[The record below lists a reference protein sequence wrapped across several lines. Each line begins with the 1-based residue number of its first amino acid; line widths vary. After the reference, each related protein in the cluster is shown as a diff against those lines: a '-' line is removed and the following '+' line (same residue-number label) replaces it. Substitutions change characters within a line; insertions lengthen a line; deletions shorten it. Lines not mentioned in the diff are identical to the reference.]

1 MCEDGEFLVHT
12 DILKKI
18 DKLFENFDN
27 VYDLICHLHTLSY
40 NEIHIE
46 HVVFHFGC
54 MVIIAMITIC
64 LPIVVKLSPGCT
76 LSGKPWRTIM
86 YANDYHLSTICLQ
99 NVYILENHSDRNGV
113 QSENRDV
120 HDCTPMIT
128 VCLPSVYRLLSI
140 VSRKRTSWKTIVTA
154 MVSKVKTMAYMIV
167 RHGCQFVI
175 IHTYRI
181 CMPSECNISFATRD
195 LSSGDIVNDH
205 LAYTCRNV
213 LIENCESFKYLR
225 SNDVNA

>member
-1 MCEDGEFLVHT
+1 MCKDGEFLVHT
-12 DILKKI
+12 NILKKI
-18 DKLFENFDN
+18 NKLFENFDN
-27 VYDLICHLHTLSY
+27 VYNLICHLHTLSY

-99 NVYILENHSDRNGV
+99 NVYILENHSDCNGV

-120 HDCTPMIT
+120 HDCTTMIT
-128 VCLPSVYRLLSI
+128 VCLPI
-140 VSRKRTSWKTIVTA
+140 VVNCLQKAYILENHSDRDGVQSENRGVHDCTSWSSICHNSYISHMHA
-154 MVSKVKTMAYMIV
+154 V
-167 RHGCQFVI
+167 RV
-175 IHTYRI
+175 
-181 CMPSECNISFATRD
+181 
-195 LSSGDIVNDH
+195 
-205 LAYTCRNV
+205 
-213 LIENCESFKYLR
+213 
-225 SNDVNA
+225 

>member
-99 NVYILENHSDRNGV
+99 KAYILENHSDRNGV
-113 QSENRDV
+113 QSENYGV
-120 HDCTPMIT
+120 HDCTTMIT
-128 VCLPSVYRLLSI
+128 IWLPSVYRLSPGCTFSGKLW
-140 VSRKRTSWKTIVTA
+140 RT
-154 MVSKVKTMAYMIV
+154 
-167 RHGCQFVI
+167 
-175 IHTYRI
+175 
-181 CMPSECNISFATRD
+181 
-195 LSSGDIVNDH
+195 
-205 LAYTCRNV
+205 
-213 LIENCESFKYLR
+213 
-225 SNDVNA
+225 